1 LADGQIDIKEDAAPT
16 KQLGSQTHLHGGT
29 TVHAEEIV
37 IVDSAGNLVGVTAG
51 ALKVDASAVVQ
62 PVSDNGG
69 ALTVDALD
77 LDIRNLAT
85 GQDKVDVRV
94 RDAAD
99 ATFIDLPIKA
109 QLPAALV
116 GGRLSVDA
124 SGVAVPVTDNAASL
138 TVDAPVA
145 TPVFARLSDGAAAL
159 IGQKVMASSLPVV
172 LASDQSALPVSQAV
186 VDLAPAAPTFA
197 TVGVASAQA
206 VAANASRKGLALVNT
221 SDNRISLGFG
231 SAAVLDRGIT
241 LYPGGSFEMDSFM
254 FDLGAVNAIASAA
267 ASNLAIQEYA

>member
-1 LADGQIDIKEDAAPT
+1 MADGQIDIKEDAAPT